1 MDLVSLMYK
10 YINRFINS
18 DELLESLE
26 ELDLNNFTDEEKASI
41 KKIID
46 DIKSIKD
53 KIPNEVDEIEK
64 NRLEINE
71 KYVNGIDKIL
81 QNNTLENKLKEKFLK
96 IREGLLEDKK
106 KVKDGGKLYE
116 SLFTLLADNKLI
128 NHYWESIN
136 DYELL
141 EFIAQYISVPIP
153 PQIDQEKFNDLVK
166 VGIKN
171 NEREWLWRL
180 AFNYNEKNKDF
191 SLIEDYFIKERINE
205 IFNQVTEENNLSLE
219 DLDKLFSTNLEIKN
233 KYLTEMQA
241 NAEDLTFWFNVET
254 QKRKNNSISAI
265 AISLLGLGAAIFM
278 PSFALASSLI
288 LLFLL
293 RKISKSN
300 KKIIQELDKI
310 DSTAEILN
318 SKLDKLMTTIEN
330 NETFIFKLQKEL
342 YERKMTE
349 LKSNNEGNEKINK
362 ATALIEKYMNDGEYP
377 QELDEEIKDL
387 AIKMLQLKLNVNYRS
402 LELLLHCARA
412 KRNNELELEGPV
424 MVLKLIRK

>member
-41 KKIID
+41 KKLID

-116 SLFTLLADNKLI
+116 SLFTLLADNDLI
-128 NHYWESIN
+128 NYYCDLLN

-141 EFIAQYISVPIP
+141 EFIAQYISVPMP
-153 PQIDQEKFNDLVK
+153 PQISQEKFDKIVK
-166 VGIKN
+166 VGIEN
-171 NEREWLWRL
+171 DEREWLWRL

-191 SLIEDYFIKERINE
+191 SLIEDYFIEKR
-205 IFNQVTEENNLSLE
+205 
-219 DLDKLFSTNLEIKN
+219 DDY
-233 KYLTEMQA
+233 YLTE
-241 NAEDLTFWFNVET
+241 L
-254 QKRKNNSISAI
+254 ISAVRDDLNMKKLKKKVI
-265 AISLLGLGAAIFM
+265 AT
-278 PSFALASSLI
+278 
-288 LLFLL
+288 
-293 RKISKSN
+293 KN
-300 KKIIQELDKI
+300 KK
-310 DSTAEILN
+310 
-318 SKLDKLMTTIEN
+318 
-330 NETFIFKLQKEL
+330 F
-342 YERKMTE
+342 
-349 LKSNNEGNEKINK
+349 INK
-362 ATALIEKYMNDGEYP
+362 VKSTLKDYEIEF
-377 QELDEEIKDL
+377 
-387 AIKMLQLKLNVNYRS
+387 
-402 LELLLHCARA
+402 
-412 KRNNELELEGPV
+412 
-424 MVLKLIRK
+424 

>member
-41 KKIID
+41 KKLID

-116 SLFTLLADNKLI
+116 SLFTLLADNDLI
-128 NHYWESIN
+128 NYYCDLLN

-141 EFIAQYISVPIP
+141 EFIAQYISVPMP
-153 PQIDQEKFNDLVK
+153 PQISQEKFDKIVK
-166 VGIKN
+166 VGIEN
-171 NEREWLWRL
+171 DEREWLWRL

-191 SLIEDYFIKERINE
+191 SLIEDYFIEKRDDYYI
-205 IFNQVTEENNLSLE
+205 TELISAVRE
-219 DLDKLFSTNLEIKN
+219 DLNMKKLKKKVIATKDKKF
-233 KYLTEMQA
+233 
-241 NAEDLTFWFNVET
+241 
-254 QKRKNNSISAI
+254 
-265 AISLLGLGAAIFM
+265 
-278 PSFALASSLI
+278 
-288 LLFLL
+288 
-293 RKISKSN
+293 
-300 KKIIQELDKI
+300 
-310 DSTAEILN
+310 
-318 SKLDKLMTTIEN
+318 
-330 NETFIFKLQKEL
+330 
-342 YERKMTE
+342 
-349 LKSNNEGNEKINK
+349 INK
-362 ATALIEKYMNDGEYP
+362 VKSTLKDYEIEF
-377 QELDEEIKDL
+377 
-387 AIKMLQLKLNVNYRS
+387 
-402 LELLLHCARA
+402 
-412 KRNNELELEGPV
+412 
-424 MVLKLIRK
+424 

>member
-41 KKIID
+41 KKLID

-64 NRLEINE
+64 NRIEINE

-116 SLFTLLADNKLI
+116 SLFTLLADNDLI
-128 NHYWESIN
+128 NYYCDLLN

-141 EFIAQYISVPIP
+141 EFIAQYISVPMP

-166 VGIKN
+166 VGIEN
-171 NEREWLWRL
+171 DEREWLWRL

-191 SLIEDYFIKERINE
+191 SLIEDYFIEKR
-205 IFNQVTEENNLSLE
+205 
-219 DLDKLFSTNLEIKN
+219 DDY
-233 KYLTEMQA
+233 YLTELISA
-241 NAEDLTFWFNVET
+241 VREDLNMKKLKKKVIATKDKKFINNV
-254 QKRKNNSISAI
+254 
-265 AISLLGLGAAIFM
+265 
-278 PSFALASSLI
+278 
-288 LLFLL
+288 
-293 RKISKSN
+293 KSTL
-300 KKIIQELDKI
+300 KDY
-310 DSTAEILN
+310 EI
-318 SKLDKLMTTIEN
+318 E
-330 NETFIFKLQKEL
+330 F
-342 YERKMTE
+342 
-349 LKSNNEGNEKINK
+349 
-362 ATALIEKYMNDGEYP
+362 
-377 QELDEEIKDL
+377 
-387 AIKMLQLKLNVNYRS
+387 
-402 LELLLHCARA
+402 
-412 KRNNELELEGPV
+412 
-424 MVLKLIRK
+424 

>member
-41 KKIID
+41 KKLID

-116 SLFTLLADNKLI
+116 SLFTLLADNDLI
-128 NHYWESIN
+128 NYYCDLLN

-141 EFIAQYISVPIP
+141 EFIAQYISVPMP
-153 PQIDQEKFNDLVK
+153 PQISQEKFDKIVK
-166 VGIKN
+166 VGIEN
-171 NEREWLWRL
+171 DEREWLWRL

-191 SLIEDYFIKERINE
+191 SLIEDYFIEKR
-205 IFNQVTEENNLSLE
+205 
-219 DLDKLFSTNLEIKN
+219 DDY
-233 KYLTEMQA
+233 YLTELISA
-241 NAEDLTFWFNVET
+241 VREDLNMKKLKKKV
-254 QKRKNNSISAI
+254 I
-265 AISLLGLGAAIFM
+265 AT
-278 PSFALASSLI
+278 
-288 LLFLL
+288 
-293 RKISKSN
+293 KD
-300 KKIIQELDKI
+300 KK
-310 DSTAEILN
+310 
-318 SKLDKLMTTIEN
+318 
-330 NETFIFKLQKEL
+330 F
-342 YERKMTE
+342 
-349 LKSNNEGNEKINK
+349 INK
-362 ATALIEKYMNDGEYP
+362 VKSTLKDYEIEF
-377 QELDEEIKDL
+377 
-387 AIKMLQLKLNVNYRS
+387 
-402 LELLLHCARA
+402 
-412 KRNNELELEGPV
+412 
-424 MVLKLIRK
+424 

>member
-41 KKIID
+41 KKLID

-116 SLFTLLADNKLI
+116 SLFTLLADNDLI
-128 NHYWESIN
+128 NYYCDLLN

-141 EFIAQYISVPIP
+141 EFIAQYISVPMP
-153 PQIDQEKFNDLVK
+153 PQISQEKFDKIVKEGIEND
-166 VGIKN
+166 
-171 NEREWLWRL
+171 EREWLWRL

-191 SLIEDYFIKERINE
+191 SLIEDYFIEKR
-205 IFNQVTEENNLSLE
+205 
-219 DLDKLFSTNLEIKN
+219 DDY
-233 KYLTEMQA
+233 YLTELISA
-241 NAEDLTFWFNVET
+241 VPEDLNMKKLKKKV
-254 QKRKNNSISAI
+254 I
-265 AISLLGLGAAIFM
+265 AT
-278 PSFALASSLI
+278 
-288 LLFLL
+288 
-293 RKISKSN
+293 KD
-300 KKIIQELDKI
+300 KK
-310 DSTAEILN
+310 
-318 SKLDKLMTTIEN
+318 
-330 NETFIFKLQKEL
+330 F
-342 YERKMTE
+342 
-349 LKSNNEGNEKINK
+349 INK
-362 ATALIEKYMNDGEYP
+362 VKSTLKDYEIEF
-377 QELDEEIKDL
+377 
-387 AIKMLQLKLNVNYRS
+387 
-402 LELLLHCARA
+402 
-412 KRNNELELEGPV
+412 
-424 MVLKLIRK
+424 

>member
-26 ELDLNNFTDEEKASI
+26 ELDLNNFTDEEKVSI
-41 KKIID
+41 KKLID

-116 SLFTLLADNKLI
+116 SLFTLLADNDLI
-128 NHYWESIN
+128 NYYCDLLN

-141 EFIAQYISVPIP
+141 EFIAQYISVPMP

-166 VGIKN
+166 VGIEN
-171 NEREWLWRL
+171 DEREWLWRL

-191 SLIEDYFIKERINE
+191 SLIEDYFIEKR
-205 IFNQVTEENNLSLE
+205 
-219 DLDKLFSTNLEIKN
+219 DDY
-233 KYLTEMQA
+233 YLTELISA
-241 NAEDLTFWFNVET
+241 VREDLNMKKLKKKV
-254 QKRKNNSISAI
+254 I
-265 AISLLGLGAAIFM
+265 AT
-278 PSFALASSLI
+278 
-288 LLFLL
+288 
-293 RKISKSN
+293 KD
-300 KKIIQELDKI
+300 KK
-310 DSTAEILN
+310 
-318 SKLDKLMTTIEN
+318 
-330 NETFIFKLQKEL
+330 F
-342 YERKMTE
+342 
-349 LKSNNEGNEKINK
+349 INK
-362 ATALIEKYMNDGEYP
+362 VKSTLKDYEIEF
-377 QELDEEIKDL
+377 
-387 AIKMLQLKLNVNYRS
+387 
-402 LELLLHCARA
+402 
-412 KRNNELELEGPV
+412 
-424 MVLKLIRK
+424 

>member
-41 KKIID
+41 KKLID

-116 SLFTLLADNKLI
+116 SLFSLLADNNLI
-128 NHYWESIN
+128 NYYCDLLN

-141 EFIAQYISVPIP
+141 EFIAQYISVPMP
-153 PQIDQEKFNDLVK
+153 PQISQEKFDKIVK
-166 VGIKN
+166 VGIEN
-171 NEREWLWRL
+171 DEREWLWRL

-191 SLIEDYFIKERINE
+191 SLIEDYFIEKR
-205 IFNQVTEENNLSLE
+205 
-219 DLDKLFSTNLEIKN
+219 DDY
-233 KYLTEMQA
+233 YLTELISSVR
-241 NAEDLTFWFNVET
+241 EDLNMKKLKKKV
-254 QKRKNNSISAI
+254 I
-265 AISLLGLGAAIFM
+265 AT
-278 PSFALASSLI
+278 
-288 LLFLL
+288 
-293 RKISKSN
+293 KD
-300 KKIIQELDKI
+300 KK
-310 DSTAEILN
+310 
-318 SKLDKLMTTIEN
+318 
-330 NETFIFKLQKEL
+330 F
-342 YERKMTE
+342 
-349 LKSNNEGNEKINK
+349 INK
-362 ATALIEKYMNDGEYP
+362 VKSTLKDYEIEF
-377 QELDEEIKDL
+377 
-387 AIKMLQLKLNVNYRS
+387 
-402 LELLLHCARA
+402 
-412 KRNNELELEGPV
+412 
-424 MVLKLIRK
+424 

>member
-41 KKIID
+41 KKLID

-116 SLFTLLADNKLI
+116 SLFTLLADNDLI
-128 NHYWESIN
+128 NYYCDLLN

-141 EFIAQYISVPIP
+141 EFIVQYISVPMP
-153 PQIDQEKFNDLVK
+153 PQIDQEKFDKIVK
-166 VGIKN
+166 VGIEN
-171 NEREWLWRL
+171 DEREWLWRL

-191 SLIEDYFIKERINE
+191 SLIEDYFIEKR
-205 IFNQVTEENNLSLE
+205 
-219 DLDKLFSTNLEIKN
+219 DDY
-233 KYLTEMQA
+233 YLTE
-241 NAEDLTFWFNVET
+241 L
-254 QKRKNNSISAI
+254 ISAVRDDLNMKKLKKKVI
-265 AISLLGLGAAIFM
+265 ATKDKKFINNV
-278 PSFALASSLI
+278 
-288 LLFLL
+288 
-293 RKISKSN
+293 KSTL
-300 KKIIQELDKI
+300 KDY
-310 DSTAEILN
+310 EI
-318 SKLDKLMTTIEN
+318 E
-330 NETFIFKLQKEL
+330 F
-342 YERKMTE
+342 
-349 LKSNNEGNEKINK
+349 
-362 ATALIEKYMNDGEYP
+362 
-377 QELDEEIKDL
+377 
-387 AIKMLQLKLNVNYRS
+387 
-402 LELLLHCARA
+402 
-412 KRNNELELEGPV
+412 
-424 MVLKLIRK
+424 